1 MKARDLIDCW
11 ESIQAR
17 RIILEVLENDPLCDE
32 AHYLMGLMYEKCV
45 GKSDLALS
53 CYQTACRINDNN
65 SEASWRLMRLL
76 NRSGCSDQAL
86 TLYSKIRKLKTV
98 YRHPLLLEYI
108 IACEQME
115 RLTEA
120 FQAAESMR
128 MECANDT
135 LLGKLE
141 ALRERLLQKLDRKND
156 FYIWG

>member
-1 MKARDLIDCW
+1 
-11 ESIQAR
+11 
-17 RIILEVLENDPLCDE
+17 
-32 AHYLMGLMYEKCV
+32 
-45 GKSDLALS
+45 
-53 CYQTACRINDNN
+53 
-65 SEASWRLMRLL
+65 MRLL

-86 TLYSKIRKLKTV
+86 TLYSKVRKQKTV

-108 IACEQME
+108 IACEQTE

-141 ALRERLLQKLDRKND
+141 TLRERLLQKLDRKND